1 MNQKSILVVLG
12 ALLVGVVGYFIML
25 SQKETVTV
33 DKVAGCVI
41 NDRVSIVGNEFPAIQ
56 TVGKGAQACS
66 GAEVTTNLTAD
77 HQKINVAGMSGNPA
91 EYTSAIIANSSIVAL
106 MNNDV
111 IRPLD
116 NLVAKYG
123 KDLKKNQLI
132 TIDGKV
138 MAVAFMANAQHL
150 VYREDVLKKIGVE
163 PPKTYEEMLEAAE
176 KIRSAGIMQNPIG
189 GAYKAGWNLAQ
200 EFNNMFLGYG
210 GSHFKSGSAQPNVN
224 SDAGVKAL
232 EMMKALSAYMNPDF
246 LTHDSNATNAEFRAG
261 NVAIMNMW
269 GSRAATLVDA
279 DGVSDEV
286 KNGMNIAGPMTVGGG
301 STPASTLWWDGWTVS
316 KNINEAEA
324 EATFVAMM
332 NAIDPAILKDED
344 IRKQAVWLIDGYT
357 PTDAARGVFAAAQ
370 ANTIPYPMLP
380 YMGLLHTALG
390 AELSDFMQGKETAA
404 QALADVEAAYIAAA
418 KEKGFL
424 QEAEAFQEG
433 AFPLPVDLAR
443 YVL

>member
-25 SQKETVTV
+25 SQKETVQV

-41 NDRVSIVGNEFPAIQ
+41 GDRVSIVGNEFPAIQ
-56 TVGKGAQACS
+56 TVGKGAQACN
-66 GAEVTTNLTAD
+66 GAEVATNLTAD

-116 NLVAKYG
+116 NLVAKHG

-163 PPKTYEEMLEAAE
+163 PPKTYEDMLEAAE
-176 KIRSAGIMQNPIG
+176 KIRSAGIMQNPVG

-232 EMMKALSAYMNPDF
+232 EMMKALSGYMNPDF

-301 STPASTLWWDGWTVS
+301 SIPASTLWWDGWTVS
-316 KNINEAEA
+316 KNISETEAES
-324 EATFVAMM
+324 TFVAMM

-344 IRKQAVWLIDGYT
+344 IRKQAVWLIDGYK

-424 QEAEAFQEG
+424 
-433 AFPLPVDLAR
+433 
-443 YVL
+443 

>member
-1 MNQKSILVVLG
+1 MHLRKL
-12 ALLVGVVGYFIML
+12 ALASAIAIMA
-25 SQKETVTV
+25 STAAQ
-33 DKVAGCVI
+33 ACQI
-41 NDRVSIVGNEFPAIQ
+41 SARVSVVGNEFPAIQ

-66 GAEVTTNLTAD
+66 GAEVSTNLTAD

-116 NLVAKYG
+116 DLVAKHG
-123 KDLKKNQLI
+123 KDLQKNQLI
-132 TIDGKV
+132 TINGKV

-150 VYREDVLKKIGVE
+150 VYREDVLKKTGIE
-163 PPKTYEEMLEAAE
+163 PPKTYEDMLAAAE
-176 KIRSAGIMQNPIG
+176 KIRSSGMMQNPVG

-210 GSHFKSGSAQPNVN
+210 GSHFKDGSAQPNVN
-224 SDAGVKAL
+224 SAAGVNAL
-232 EMMKALSAYMNPDF
+232 KMMKALSEYMNPDF

-269 GSRAATLVDA
+269 GSRAATLVDV

-301 STPASTLWWDGWTVS
+301 STPASTLWWDGWTVA
-316 KNINEAEA
+316 KNVSDAEA
-324 EATFVAMM
+324 EATFIAMM
-332 NAIDPAILKDED
+332 NGIDPAIIKDED
-344 IRKQAVWLIDGYT
+344 IRKQAVWLIEGYT

-380 YMGLLHTALG
+380 YMGLMHTALG
-390 AELSDFMQGKETAA
+390 AELSDFMQGKESAE

-424 QEAEAFQEG
+424 
-433 AFPLPVDLAR
+433 
-443 YVL
+443 

>member
-1 MNQKSILVVLG
+1 MYLKKM
-12 ALLVGVVGYFIML
+12 ALTSAVAIMA
-25 SQKETVTV
+25 ST
-33 DKVAGCVI
+33 AAHAC
-41 NDRVSIVGNEFPAIQ
+41 NSSARVSGVGNEFPAIQ

-66 GAEVTTNLTAD
+66 GADVSTNLTAD

-116 NLVAKYG
+116 DLVAKHG
-123 KDLKKNQLI
+123 GDLKKNQLI

-150 VYREDVLKKIGVE
+150 VYREDVLKKIGME
-163 PPKTYEEMLEAAE
+163 PPKTYEEMLAAAD
-176 KIRSAGIMQNPIG
+176 KIRKAGIMENPVG

-210 GSHFKSGSAQPNVN
+210 GSHFKDGSAQPNVN
-224 SDAGVKAL
+224 SAAGVNAL
-232 EMMKALSAYMNPDF
+232 NMMKSLSAYMNPDF

-269 GSRAATLVDA
+269 GSRAATLVDV

-301 STPASTLWWDGWTVS
+301 NVPASTLWWDGWTVA
-316 KNINEAEA
+316 KNVSNAEA
-324 EATFVAMM
+324 EATFIAMM
-332 NAIDPAILKDED
+332 NGIDPSILKDED
-344 IRKQAVWLIDGYT
+344 IRKQAVWLIDGYA

-390 AELSDFMQGKETAA
+390 AELSDFMQGKESAE

-424 QEAEAFQEG
+424 
-433 AFPLPVDLAR
+433 
-443 YVL
+443 